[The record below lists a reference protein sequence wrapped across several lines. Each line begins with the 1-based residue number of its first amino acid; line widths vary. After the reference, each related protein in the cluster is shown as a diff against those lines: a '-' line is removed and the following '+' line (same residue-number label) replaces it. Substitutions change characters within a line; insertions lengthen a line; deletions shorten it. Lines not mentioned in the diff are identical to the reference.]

1 MTTSFTNSPAIFY
14 KSFRFPHALKSS
26 SPRDNSGVIF
36 FFNFHRK
43 YCQFF
48 KRANWL
54 SAAPLAGA
62 PGLGL
67 RVTLHSEPAQ
77 MFPLIGNGCHRGSVG
92 TSASGWHQL
101 YKKMK
106 QQRKKWPPHISVLS
120 RVWCQETILKDFNLS
135 YCCDISK
142 ISSILAH
149 VTFSANIHLYEF
161 IWHGGMLKTI
171 IIRMCYY
178 YSKLLMLVIMLSGFL
193 ADLPPPHFLFSFPLA
208 PANPLSSL
216 TQS

>member
-1 MTTSFTNSPAIFY
+1 MTTGFTNSPAIFY
-14 KSFRFPHALKSS
+14 ESFRFPHALKSS
-26 SPRDNSGVIF
+26 GPRDNNGVIF
-36 FFNFHRK
+36 FFNFHEK
-43 YCQFF
+43 HCQFF

-54 SAAPLAGA
+54 SAAPLAEA
-62 PGLGL
+62 SSPGL

-77 MFPLIGNGCHRGSVG
+77 MFPLIGNGCHRGPVG

-101 YKKMK
+101 YKKTK
-106 QQRKKWPPHISVLS
+106 QQRKKWLPRLCTQH
-120 RVWCQETILKDFNLS
+120 RVWCQETVSKDFNLS
-135 YCCDISK
+135 YCCVSSK

-149 VTFSANIHLYEF
+149 VTFSANIHLYQF
-161 IWHGGMLKTI
+161 IWHRGMLKTI

-178 YSKLLMLVIMLSGFL
+178 CSKLLMPVIMLSGFL
-193 ADLPPPHFLFSFPLA
+193 ADLPPPHFLSFPLA